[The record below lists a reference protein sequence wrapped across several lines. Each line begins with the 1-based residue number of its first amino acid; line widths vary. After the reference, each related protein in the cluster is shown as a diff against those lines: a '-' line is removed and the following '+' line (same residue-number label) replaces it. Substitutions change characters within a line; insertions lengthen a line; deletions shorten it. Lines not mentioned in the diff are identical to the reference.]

1 MAMRVNVSYRYAAT
15 HPMTL
20 GTVCTQNGG
29 SVVRNNC
36 MMYIQEHSISAG
48 NAGMLCFSIV

>member
-20 GTVCTQNGG
+20 GTVCAQNGG
-29 SVVRNNC
+29 AVVRNNC